1 MSKMVCR
8 DRCNKIKV
16 NEEIQVMGKYSSEKK
31 EKVRAAPNI
40 YASNPSATREVSYTF
55 GCAS

>member
-1 MSKMVCR
+1 MVCR

-31 EKVRAAPNI
+31 EKLRAAPNI
-40 YASNPSATREVSYTF
+40 YASNPSATREMSYTF